1 MAKQTIA
8 IGTTANDGTGS
19 SLRAAFDICND
30 NFTEIY
36 DAATPSGAN
45 VTLQGDV
52 TVVGEISLADNK
64 AILLG
69 SGGDAFLK
77 HTGSGLSLFNDT
89 GNIQITNRTDDGDI
103 IFESDNG
110 SGGTTEYFKLDG
122 SIVSMVAS
130 KDMVFNDDVR
140 AEFGSAGDFDIYHN
154 GTDSYLVNNT
164 GHIYIKN
171 NADDKDIIFQSD
183 DGSGSTENYIQI
195 DGSEGRTLF
204 NKNIRVN
211 DNVEVQVGGSADLKL
226 THDSN
231 HSYIKNYTGDLYI
244 ENFADD
250 KDVIFK
256 SDDGSG
262 GVAEYMRL
270 DGGTTS
276 IIVSAS
282 LGMYFNDGVAGR
294 FGTHG
299 DLIIYHDG
307 TDSFLSNY
315 TGDLIIGNN
324 ADDKDIIFQSDDG
337 SGGVE
342 TYFKLDGG
350 DSSANPLTLFPDNAR
365 AGFGASADLIIYH
378 DASNSYI
385 QEQGTGDLRITTSG
399 GAVRINKGV
408 SESIAAFIPDGA
420 VELYHDNTKTFETT
434 SAGVT
439 ITGTSASN
447 SLLIN
452 GGADAI
458 AKVLGTTSGARL
470 DLQTNSHHRFFQTIE
485 SDGRFRFYDQTNGA
499 ERFTITSA
507 GNVGIGT
514 TSPAYKIDIS
524 GSLRATGESTFTSN
538 LLFPDSSRIKLGTG
552 EDLQIYHDGSNSYVS
567 EAGTG
572 NLILGG
578 TAVRILNSALNEQM
592 FRADEDDGV
601 QLYFNNAV
609 KFATTSTGA
618 TVTGVIAVN
627 SGTTDTAATFTSS
640 DASVAV
646 DFVASDNS
654 MQIATSSTDGILKNN
669 GGGSLRFFNNGS
681 ERVRVDSSGNVGIGT
696 TAPNATALE
705 VVNNT
710 SFSTID
716 TFGQFIIKSASGS
729 TGDLLNFGVDATNSL
744 AFIQAVE
751 RGVDSIPLILQ
762 RYGGSVGIGT
772 TSPSSLLHLES
783 ASSPTLRI
791 VDTTNS
797 ATLLAFAQD
806 ANTGFGNFSNH
817 PIIFYTNST
826 TALTLD
832 TSQNATFA
840 GDVSLAD
847 SKKVSLG
854 ASDDFNMSHNGTD
867 TTIQNIT
874 GHLNITNKS
883 NDSDIIFKCD
893 DGSGGI
899 TEYFKL
905 DGSQTIIDVATRTLF
920 RDSVKATF
928 GAGYDLEI
936 YHDGT
941 NSVINNTNGDL
952 QIYNNADDKD
962 IVFLSDDGSGG
973 TAEYMKLDG
982 SDNVLRIHKRTII
995 DDNVKIDFG
1004 GGQDL
1009 QIYHDGSNSYV
1020 EQAGTGDLIIR
1031 NSADDK
1037 DILLQT
1043 DDGSGGVT
1051 SYIQLDGSDLSTKI
1065 LTQKV
1070 ILSNLPTSDPANAG
1084 QLYNDSGTLKI
1095 SAG

>member
-1 MAKQTIA
+1 
-8 IGTTANDGTGS
+8 
-19 SLRAAFDICND
+19 
-30 NFTEIY
+30 
-36 DAATPSGAN
+36 
-45 VTLQGDV
+45 
-52 TVVGEISLADNK
+52 
-64 AILLG
+64 
-69 SGGDAFLK
+69 
-77 HTGSGLSLFNDT
+77 
-89 GNIQITNRTDDGDI
+89 
-103 IFESDNG
+103 
-110 SGGTTEYFKLDG
+110 
-122 SIVSMVAS
+122 
-130 KDMVFNDDVR
+130 
-140 AEFGSAGDFDIYHN
+140 
-154 GTDSYLVNNT
+154 
-164 GHIYIKN
+164 
-171 NADDKDIIFQSD
+171 
-183 DGSGSTENYIQI
+183 
-195 DGSEGRTLF
+195 
-204 NKNIRVN
+204 
-211 DNVEVQVGGSADLKL
+211 
-226 THDSN
+226 
-231 HSYIKNYTGDLYI
+231 
-244 ENFADD
+244 
-250 KDVIFK
+250 
-256 SDDGSG
+256 
-262 GVAEYMRL
+262 
-270 DGGTTS
+270 
-276 IIVSAS
+276 
-282 LGMYFNDGVAGR
+282 
-294 FGTHG
+294 
-299 DLIIYHDG
+299 
-307 TDSFLSNY
+307 
-315 TGDLIIGNN
+315 
-324 ADDKDIIFQSDDG
+324 
-337 SGGVE
+337 
-342 TYFKLDGG
+342 
-350 DSSANPLTLFPDNAR
+350 
-365 AGFGASADLIIYH
+365 
-378 DASNSYI
+378 
-385 QEQGTGDLRITTSG
+385 
-399 GAVRINKGV
+399 
-408 SESIAAFIPDGA
+408 
-420 VELYHDNTKTFETT
+420 
-434 SAGVT
+434 
-439 ITGTSASN
+439 
-447 SLLIN
+447 
-452 GGADAI
+452 
-458 AKVLGTTSGARL
+458 
-470 DLQTNSHHRFFQTIE
+470 
-485 SDGRFRFYDQTNGA
+485 
-499 ERFTITSA
+499 
-507 GNVGIGT
+507 
-514 TSPAYKIDIS
+514 
-524 GSLRATGESTFTSN
+524 
-538 LLFPDSSRIKLGTG
+538 
-552 EDLQIYHDGSNSYVS
+552 
-567 EAGTG
+567 
-572 NLILGG
+572 
-578 TAVRILNSALNEQM
+578 
-592 FRADEDDGV
+592 
-601 QLYFNNAV
+601 AV